1 MRHIIGVLRFFLFLL
16 GTIQQTTFLRCFKKK
31 FDNMNNTHLT
41 AQSLSFPILSIT
53 CYVHISFR
61 TSFCKEEKELSRY
74 NRTSALRRSLLN
86 NYGIIHDK
94 TLDWRNVRI
103 PIKKI
108 RIILCLTV
116 KRNKSDSF
124 PANPTAAQATAID

>member
-1 MRHIIGVLRFFLFLL
+1 MAYKDFFYSCKVPFSKLL
-16 GTIQQTTFLRCFKKK
+16 SCAASKGSSTI
-31 FDNMNNTHLT
+31 T

-53 CYVHISFR
+53 CYVHISFK
-61 TSFCKEEKELSRY
+61 TSFFKKEKGLSRFC
-74 NRTSALRRSLLN
+74 RTTASRRSLLN

-94 TLDWRNVRI
+94 TLDCRNVRI